1 MVDFDFG
8 AGRDGEVM
16 PVSLGIIPGQGM
28 DICRAVRVGR
38 VLGRQ
43 WGREKQS
50 ASDCRCTRFPGGVG
64 REWHY
69 GKFPQADCGREGEEG
84 GCNGEAGSRPGG
96 LHYDCLKSRRTQ

>member
-38 VLGRQ
+38 VLRRQ
-43 WGREKQS
+43 RGREKQS
-50 ASDCRCTRFPGGVG
+50 ASD
-64 REWHY
+64 
-69 GKFPQADCGREGEEG
+69 
-84 GCNGEAGSRPGG
+84 
-96 LHYDCLKSRRTQ
+96 